1 MPSISLDGP
10 RFEVLKDGFI
20 LGQFK
25 HLKFALMF
33 ADILDGGVWKPNGT
47 YSIYDRENGW
57 LKEREI
63 MINHDN
69 APEFA
74 YLGFTY
80 KPCINY
86 EDDEGIRKATHY
98 VHRNGQEK
106 HDFIIDASPYDWL
119 SLDEFLREVD
129 MRCGG
134 VPLVTE
140 DEVQDQYLADGLKAS
155 TLVTV
160 ITELANGDLDPAEFR
175 KFVLTYGG
183 NAGDD

>member
-1 MPSISLDGP
+1 MPSVSMETP

-20 LGQFK
+20 LGFFK
-25 HLKFALMF
+25 HLKHALVF
-33 ADILDGGVWKPNGT
+33 ADALDGGVWNPSGT
-47 YSIYDRENGW
+47 YSMYDRDNGW
-57 LKEREI
+57 VKEREI

-80 KPCINY
+80 KPCIDY

-98 VHRNGQEK
+98 VHRNGQER
-106 HDFIIDASPYDWL
+106 HDFIINASPYHWL
-119 SLDEFLREVD
+119 TLDEFQHEVD

-155 TLVTV
+155 TLVSV

-175 KFVLTYGG
+175 KFVLSEVK
-183 NAGDD
+183 DDG

>member
-1 MPSISLDGP
+1 MPSTSMEGA

-25 HLKFALMF
+25 HLDFALMF
-33 ADILDGGVWKPNGT
+33 ADLLDGGVWKPDGT
-47 YSIYDRENGW
+47 HSIYDRENGW
-57 LKEREI
+57 IQEREI
-63 MINHDN
+63 MINHHN

-80 KPCINY
+80 KPCIEY
-86 EDDEGIRKATHY
+86 EDNEGIRKATHY
-98 VHRNGQEK
+98 VHRNGQER
-106 HDFIIDASPYDWL
+106 HDFIINASPYHWL
-119 SLDEFLREVD
+119 TLDEFQHEVD
-129 MRCGG
+129 MRCSG

-175 KFVLTYGG
+175 KCVLSQ
-183 NAGDD
+183 GDDDGDD

>member
-57 LKEREI
+57 LKEREV

-69 APEFA
+69 APSYA
-74 YLGFTY
+74 YSGFTY
-80 KPCINY
+80 QPRIIH
-86 EDDEGIRKATHY
+86 EDEEGIRKATHF
-98 VHRNGQEK
+98 VHRNGHKK

-119 SLDEFLREVD
+119 DLDEFQREVD
-129 MRCGG
+129 LRCGG
-134 VPLVTE
+134 IPLVTE
-140 DEVQDQYLADGLKAS
+140 DEVQDKYLADGLKAS

-160 ITELANGDLDPAEFR
+160 LTELANGDLDPSEFR
-175 KFVLTYGG
+175 KFVLTHG
-183 NAGDD
+183 GDDGDD

>member
-1 MPSISLDGP
+1 MPSTSMEGA

-25 HLKFALMF
+25 HLNFAMMF
-33 ADILDGGVWKPNGT
+33 ADMLDGGAWKPSGT

-57 LKEREI
+57 IQERKT

-98 VHRNGQEK
+98 VHRNGQDR
-106 HDFIIDASPYDWL
+106 HDFIIDASHYHWL
-119 SLDEFLREVD
+119 TLDEFQHEVD

-140 DEVQDQYLADGLKAS
+140 DEVQEMTFDELKS
-155 TLVTV
+155 LTLVTA
-160 ITELANGDLDPAEFR
+160 ITELANGDLDPSEFR
-175 KFVLTYGG
+175 KFVL
-183 NAGDD
+183 AQGDDDGDD